1 MAADADAFVWAAA
14 RSKLA
19 EVELY
24 LANAGDVNAKHSE
37 TGMTALSCATC
48 HGHVAVAKLI
58 LDKDAAAVEGR
69 NGDGNT
75 ALHDAAQVG
84 HPAQYHLPHFAD
96 HGTFQVSQKGFP
108 CQTTR

>member
-58 LDKDAAAVEGR
+58 LDAYQLPQ
-69 NGDGNT
+69 N
-75 ALHDAAQVG
+75 ALVQEICIT
-84 HPAQYHLPHFAD
+84 P
-96 HGTFQVSQKGFP
+96 TRQKY
-108 CQTTR
+108 

>member
-48 HGHVAVAKLI
+48 HGHVAVA
-58 LDKDAAAVEGR
+58 
-69 NGDGNT
+69 
-75 ALHDAAQVG
+75 
-84 HPAQYHLPHFAD
+84 
-96 HGTFQVSQKGFP
+96 S
-108 CQTTR
+108 